1 MNPIASLIDANF
13 AYEMAGRE
21 MPSPATAK
29 ILLACFEMGMLLP
42 ELYNQIK
49 GKLPRSNT
57 KPHEANPFIEKNI
70 QRCFC
75 LLLNSEHHDQ
85 FMAVAAIGT
94 ARVDYF
100 KNANRLQYD
109 RCFVRKQDGS
119 LFSNAELKRLV
130 RERSSIDALLLSAAK
145 TNDQDA
151 YHQMRKIRAVE
162 SRAGVDSI
170 MQFAAQ
176 NQVVVSPDFLDAFT
190 NAKKS
195 TGIDVNNYVGILKGC
210 IVADALK
217 NALANVYDPTL
228 TPALGHEL
236 FHALFSQNGF
246 FTGEVGKSYVKILV
260 KDGGDWFIGLKQHL
274 EGSHAYLGLLTR
286 TPQPLE
292 ELDQLIQHGRKKQNQ
307 RLVAAI
313 LEALPQELI
322 MDYASTQPKANAIF
336 RINRLDCIKN
346 RVSKSLHLDN
356 LNTDLGL

>member
-1 MNPIASLIDANF
+1 MNPIAFLIDASF
-13 AYEMAGRE
+13 ASEMAGIE

-29 ILLACFEMGMLLP
+29 KLLACFEMGMLLY
-42 ELYNQIK
+42 ELYSQIK
-49 GKLPRSNT
+49 GKLPKSNA

-75 LLLNSEHHDQ
+75 FLLNSENHDQ
-85 FMAVAAIGT
+85 FMAMAAIGT

-109 RCFVRKQDGS
+109 CCFVRKQDGS

-145 TNDQDA
+145 TNDQEA
-151 YHQMRKIRAVE
+151 YHQLRKIKAVE
-162 SRAGVDSI
+162 SRAGIDSI

-176 NQVVVSPDFLDAFT
+176 NQVVVSPDFLGAFT
-190 NAKKS
+190 SAKQS
-195 TGIDVNNYVGILKGC
+195 TGVDVNNYVGILKSSV
-210 IVADALK
+210 VADALK

-228 TPALGHEL
+228 TPVLGHEL
-236 FHALFSQNGF
+236 FHALFSHNGF
-246 FTGEVGKSYVKILV
+246 LTGEVGKAYVKRLV
-260 KDGGDWFIGLKQHL
+260 EDGGDWFIGLKQHL

-292 ELDQLIQHGRKKQNQ
+292 EFDQLIQHGRRKQNQ

-322 MDYASTQPKANAIF
+322 MEYASTQPKANAIY
-336 RINRLDCIKN
+336 RITRLDCIKD
-346 RVSKSLHLDN
+346 RVSKSMHLEN